1 MTALIC
7 NKKKEVRKGK
17 KLKDKSQYPLYL
29 VVPELN
35 LKLHM
40 DLGANEDVF
49 ELYINSI
56 DFYLHPY
63 LYDNER
69 KSDK

>member
-1 MTALIC
+1 M
-7 NKKKEVRKGK
+7 RKGK
-17 KLKDKSQYPLYL
+17 KLKDRSQYPLYL
-29 VVPELN
+29 AVPELN

-49 ELYINSI
+49 ELYINNL

-63 LYDNER
+63 LYDNDR